1 MRRRPLDLPRWRLR
15 LRNRK
20 QKRLVRAFFLF
31 LLVGL
36 AAWLVLQSLPE
47 PARPPSNTAEPG

>member
-15 LRNRK
+15 LGNRK

-47 PARPPSNTAEPG
+47 PERSPANTAQPD

>member
-20 QKRLVRAFFLF
+20 QKRLVRAFIILLF
-31 LLVGL
+31 VSLVV
-36 AAWLVLQSLPE
+36 WVVYENLPE
-47 PARPPSNTAEPG
+47 PARPPTNTAEPG